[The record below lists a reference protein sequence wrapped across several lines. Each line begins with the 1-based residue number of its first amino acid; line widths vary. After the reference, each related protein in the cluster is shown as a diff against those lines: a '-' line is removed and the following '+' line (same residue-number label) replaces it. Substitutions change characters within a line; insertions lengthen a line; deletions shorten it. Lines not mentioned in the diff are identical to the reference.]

1 MATHTSETSAFEQA
15 QKEHEQLRERIKFLH
30 QRIDVRPASAD
41 EIAKLLRELR
51 AALET
56 HFRNE
61 ECDGFFDQIVTRAPQ
76 LSRQAQKLTHEHV
89 DLLQQTDALIHL
101 ADGSAGEPIC
111 PATLAAQFHDFS
123 KLLMHHESEENGMLQ
138 SAYQDDLGTKD

>member
-1 MATHTSETSAFEQA
+1 VYEQT
-15 QKEHEQLRERIKFLH
+15 QQEHEQLRERIKFLH
-30 QRIDVRPASAD
+30 QRIDVRPASPD
-41 EIAKLLRELR
+41 EIARLLRELR
-51 AALET
+51 DALVT

-61 ECDGFFDQIVTRAPQ
+61 EHDGFFDQIVTRAPQ

-89 DLLQQTDALIHL
+89 DFLQHADALIQL
-101 ADGSAGEPIC
+101 AESCAGEPIC
-111 PATLAAQFHDFS
+111 PATLAAGFHDFS